1 MKVVILAGGKG
12 SRISFYTQKIPKPMI
27 TIGNIPLLIHIID
40 IYKFYG
46 FKEFIVATGYKS
58 EVIENYFL
66 NKKKF
71 KGIKIVRTGNKSFT
85 GDRIARLK
93 KYLIKDENFLLT
105 YGDGV
110 SNLDIKKTVKFHLK
124 HKKIGTVT
132 AVRPPVK
139 FGELSIGKKNIV
151 KKFIEKPQLKSG
163 WINGG
168 FFVLNKKIFKYLK
181 GTNLVFER
189 KPLINLCKDK
199 QLKVFK
205 HDGYWRCMDNL
216 NEKNNLEAIFKKNK
230 TIWNFKK
237 KNFNE

>member
-27 TIGNIPLLIHIID
+27 TIGKIPLLVHIIE
-40 IYKFYG
+40 FYRYHG
-46 FKEFIVATGYKS
+46 FREFIIATGYKS
-58 EVIENYFL
+58 EVIKNYFA
-66 NKKKF
+66 NKQKF
-71 KGIKIVRTGNKSFT
+71 KDVKIIKTGINSMT
-85 GDRIARLK
+85 GDRIVKLK
-93 KYLIKDENFLLT
+93 KYLIEEENFLLT

-139 FGELSIGKKNIV
+139 FGELSIGKENIV
-151 KKFIEKPQLKSG
+151 KKFVEKPQLNNG

-189 KPLINLCKDK
+189 KPLINLCKDR
-199 QLKVFK
+199 QLKVYK
-205 HDGYWRCMDNL
+205 HKGFWRCMDNL
-216 NEKNNLEAIFKKNK
+216 NEKNSLESIYKKKK
-230 TIWNFKK
+230 TVWNF
-237 KNFNE
+237 

>member
-1 MKVVILAGGKG
+1 MKVVILAGGRG

-27 TIGNIPLLIHIID
+27 KIGNTPILVHIIN
-40 IYKFYG
+40 IYKYYG
-46 FKEFIVATGYKS
+46 FKEFIIASGYKS
-58 EVIENYFL
+58 KVIKDYFS

-71 KGIKIVRTGNKSFT
+71 KDIKIIQTGNKSLT
-85 GDRIARLK
+85 GDRIVKLK

-110 SNLDIKKTVKFHLK
+110 SNLNIRKTVKFHLK

-139 FGELSIGKKNIV
+139 FGELSLGKNNIV
-151 KKFIEKPQLKSG
+151 KRFVEKPQLNTG

-181 GTNLVFER
+181 GKNLVFER
-189 KPLINLCKDK
+189 KPLINLSKDK

-205 HDGYWRCMDNL
+205 HNGYWRCMDNL
-216 NEKNNLEAIFKKNK
+216 NEKNNLEEIFKNKK
-230 TIWNFKK
+230 TIWNL
-237 KNFNE
+237 

>member
-1 MKVVILAGGKG
+1 MKVVILAGGRG

-27 TIGNIPLLIHIID
+27 KIGNTPILVHIIN
-40 IYKFYG
+40 IYKYYG
-46 FKEFIVATGYKS
+46 FKEFIIASGYKS
-58 EVIENYFL
+58 KVIKDYFS

-71 KGIKIVRTGNKSFT
+71 KDIKIIQTGNKSLT
-85 GDRIARLK
+85 GDRIVKLK

-110 SNLDIKKTVKFHLK
+110 SNLNIRKTVEFHLK

-139 FGELSIGKKNIV
+139 FGELSLGKNNIV
-151 KKFIEKPQLKSG
+151 KRFVEKPQLNTG

-181 GTNLVFER
+181 GKNLVFER
-189 KPLINLCKDK
+189 KPLINLSKDK

-205 HDGYWRCMDNL
+205 HNGYWRCMDNL
-216 NEKNNLEAIFKKNK
+216 NEKNNLEEIFKNKK
-230 TIWNFKK
+230 TIWNL
-237 KNFNE
+237 

>member
-1 MKVVILAGGKG
+1 MKVVILAGGRG

-27 TIGNIPLLIHIID
+27 KIGNIPIIVHIIN
-40 IYKFYG
+40 IYKYYG
-46 FKEFIVATGYKS
+46 FKEFIIASGYKS
-58 EVIENYFL
+58 EVIKNYFV

-71 KGIKIVRTGNKSFT
+71 KGIKIIQTGNKSLT
-85 GDRIARLK
+85 GDRIVKLK
-93 KYLIKDENFLLT
+93 KYLIKDQNFLLT

-110 SNLDIKKTVKFHLK
+110 SNLDIRKTVKFHLK

-139 FGELSIGKKNIV
+139 FGELSLGKNNLV
-151 KKFIEKPQLKSG
+151 KRFVEKPQLNTG

-181 GTNLVFER
+181 GKKLVFER

-199 QLKVFK
+199 QLKVYK
-205 HDGYWRCMDNL
+205 HNGYWRCMDNL
-216 NEKNNLEAIFKKNK
+216 SEKNNLEEIFKKK
-230 TIWNFKK
+230 KLSGIFKVIK
-237 KNFNE
+237 KI